1 MHKRGIKGLIKDK
14 AALSVHLFLGLVFV
28 VYSSMALIF
37 QLTASLY
44 MESVIFSY
52 VLIELVLVALGI
64 FLVWDTIKYK
74 RSMRMPNFSIGFF
87 LIFFGLFPLL
97 VDFQL
102 LRFLPFTIEFTVNYI
117 LLAVILFFSSLYF
130 VVDRFLGIFRK
141 EYS

>member
-44 MESVIFSY
+44 TESAIFSY

-74 RSMRMPNFSIGFF
+74 RPMRMPNFGIGFF
-87 LIFFGLFPLL
+87 LIFFGIFPLL
-97 VDFQL
+97 VDFRL
-102 LRFLPFTIEFTVNYI
+102 LQFLPFTIEFTVNYI